1 MKTQSVDYAG
11 MEWFLHPQLPY
22 LRIEDDGSHFFAG
35 PRTISVG
42 LPIEVTDAP
51 VVAEGALKWTNR
63 TSIRTDPCTT
73 ALVA

>member
-1 MKTQSVDYAG
+1 MQTQSVDYAG

-35 PRTISVG
+35 PRTVRVG
-42 LPIEVTDAP
+42 QLIEVTDAP
-51 VVAEGALKWTNR
+51 VVAEGTFEWTDG
-63 TSIRTDPCTT
+63 TPIRTDRCTS